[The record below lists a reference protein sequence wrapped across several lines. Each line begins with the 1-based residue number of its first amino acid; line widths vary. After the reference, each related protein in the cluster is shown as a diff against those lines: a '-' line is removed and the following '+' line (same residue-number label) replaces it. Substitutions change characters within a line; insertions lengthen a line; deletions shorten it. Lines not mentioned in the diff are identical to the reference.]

1 MNGLIR
7 AAEIYGALPDTE
19 AVLREGWLLLRDGR
33 VASVGTGEAPQAEL
47 LADFADA
54 AVAPSFIDMHCHGGA
69 GHAFDELVPAA
80 GAAGAD
86 AGAASAT
93 SAAPVTTAIAPVT
106 TAAAA
111 AAAAELGAEAAACHR
126 RAGVGRLVLSLVTA
140 DMPTLTAR
148 TAAAA
153 HLCAADNR
161 YLGIHL
167 EGPFLAAGKCGAH
180 DPALLRAP
188 LPEQVEQLLTAAN
201 GQLLQVTIAPE
212 LEGACDAIERFVA
225 AGVRVA
231 VGHTSADYQT
241 ARRAFAAGASVLTH
255 AFNGMHGLAH
265 RAPGPV
271 AAAFDCDW
279 VTLEVI
285 ADGHHVDPRMVQLL
299 HDNAPGRVA
308 LISDAM
314 AAACMPDG
322 EYMLGELP
330 VRVVDGLPRLL
341 DQAGEL
347 GSIAGS
353 TLQLL
358 QAVNRVRSWGFTTGQ
373 ALAAAS
379 RVPAR
384 ALGVDG
390 VYGSLQPGCS
400 ADFVVLN
407 TVDNPSQSFQ
417 LRELW
422 LAGVREILGP

>member
-7 AAEIYGALPDTE
+7 AAEIYGALPDAE

-33 VASVGTGEAPQAEL
+33 VVSVGTGEAPQAEL
-47 LADFADA
+47 LADFAGA

-80 GAAGAD
+80 GVGGTAD
-86 AGAASAT
+86 PA
-93 SAAPVTTAIAPVT
+93 AAPATPG
-106 TAAAA
+106 
-111 AAAAELGAEAAACHR
+111 AELVAEAAACHR

-140 DMPTLTAR
+140 DMPTLISR

-153 HLCAADNR
+153 RLCARDDR

-167 EGPFLAAGKCGAH
+167 EGPFLAAAKCGAH

-188 LPEQVEQLLTAAN
+188 LPEQVDELLTAAD

-212 LEGACDAIERFVA
+212 LEGSCDAIERFVA

-314 AAACMPDG
+314 AAAGMPDG
-322 EYMLGELP
+322 EYLLGELP

-353 TLQLL
+353 TLRLL
-358 QAVNRVRSWGFTTGQ
+358 QAVNRVCGWGFATGQ

-390 VYGSLQPGCS
+390 VYGSLQPGRS
-400 ADFVVLN
+400 ADFVVLD
-407 TVDNPSQSFQ
+407 TADNPSQGFQ

-422 LAGVREILGP
+422 LAGLREILGP

>member
-7 AAEIYGALPDTE
+7 AAEIYGALPDAE

-33 VASVGTGEAPQAEL
+33 VVSVGTGEAPQAEL

-69 GHAFDELVPAA
+69 GHAFDELVPAGSVS
-80 GAAGAD
+80 GAADPAAVPGVAAPGAALAAANAAHVAD
-86 AGAASAT
+86 AGAELV
-93 SAAPVTTAIAPVT
+93 AA
-106 TAAAA
+106 
-111 AAAAELGAEAAACHR
+111 AAACHR

-140 DMPTLTAR
+140 DIPTLISR

-153 HLCAADNR
+153 RLCATDDR

-167 EGPFLAAGKCGAH
+167 EGPFLATDKCGAH

-188 LPEQVEQLLTAAN
+188 LPELVDELITAAD

-212 LEGACDAIERFVA
+212 LEGSCDAIERFVA

-314 AAACMPDG
+314 AAAGMPDG
-322 EYMLGELP
+322 EYLLGELP

-353 TLQLL
+353 TLRLL
-358 QAVNRVRSWGFTTGQ
+358 QAVNRVCGWGFTTGQ

-390 VYGSLQPGCS
+390 VYGSLQPGHS
-400 ADFVVLN
+400 ADFVVLD
-407 TVDNPSQSFQ
+407 TADNPSQSFQ

-422 LAGVREILGP
+422 LAGVREI